1 MLRIEIHI
9 WFWSL
14 WVDPYLA
21 QDAYVDLA
29 HQLLSYRVQAV
40 CYFSIYQQRKQ
51 KKEENER
58 GGKEEADLYAFA
70 VYRVHS

>member
-70 VYRVHS
+70 VYRVHF